1 MGSLIDWLTRR
12 DPTERM
18 VEGEIT
24 HTYSPKDAADAPT
37 GHMPLH
43 GTDVEIVAYALN
55 EQDLVLLANKGG
67 VCVFRTVLA
76 GALRSDLDLQNANFH
91 MTDQRIVLGEPPES
105 MKEMI
110 RQMLEK
116 K

>member
-1 MGSLIDWLTRR
+1 MSRLIDWLTRR

-24 HTYSPKDAADAPT
+24 QTYTQKDAVEAPT
-37 GHMPLH
+37 GHMPLP
-43 GTDVEIVAYALN
+43 GTDVEIVAYPIN

-67 VCVFRTVLA
+67 VCVFRTILA
-76 GALRSDLDLQNANFH
+76 GALRSDLDLQKANFH

-105 MKEMI
+105 VKEMI
-110 RQMLEK
+110 RQILAKE
-116 K
+116 

>member
-1 MGSLIDWLTRR
+1 MGKLRNWLTRR

-24 HTYSPKDAADAPT
+24 LTYTAKDAVDAPT
-37 GHMPLH
+37 GHMPLP
-43 GTDVEIVAYALN
+43 GTDVEIVAYPIN
-55 EQDLVLLANKGG
+55 ERDLVLLANKGG
-67 VCVFRTVLA
+67 VCVFRTILA
-76 GALRSDLDLQNANFH
+76 GALRSDVDLQNANFH